1 MKIAEIN
8 KNLKK
13 EGLNLYVSK
22 DKRYWLLH
30 NSKDLIE
37 QTFKTKKSLVEHLN
51 KFMDEEN
58 WVYEKN

>member
-37 QTFKTKKSLVEHLN
+37 QTFKTKKGLVEHLN
-51 KFMDEEN
+51 KFMGEEN